1 MPIYCF
7 LVVDQVL
14 HLLFFLEGVLALDQ
28 LNLRLLFIVI
38 IIGLWTF
45 LLSSYL
51 FHLICESLTNSSMY
65 CLLYYLTLPMIER
78 RTWTFIVLLFYSIFN
93 FYNIKLTLI
102 VCKIFQF
109 LYKVF
114 YGSFSWF
121 CEKDKRKVI
130 LFQSSSIHCDIAGR
144 SFSVLKLLLILLRNS
159 LGKSAVT

>member
-1 MPIYCF
+1 MYK
-7 LVVDQVL
+7 
-14 HLLFFLEGVLALDQ
+14 
-28 LNLRLLFIVI
+28 
-38 IIGLWTF
+38 
-45 LLSSYL
+45 L
-51 FHLICESLTNSSMY
+51 FHLFLPFNELSVKTFSSSYDLSFAMMKWPINFKNVSISLFLIKY
-65 CLLYYLTLPMIER
+65 CSKLSLLNFAGQRYWFIEK

-130 LFQSSSIHCDIAGR
+130 LFQSSSIHCDIVGR
-144 SFSVLKLLLILLRNS
+144 SFSVLNLLLILLRNS